1 MTSGEFLRIPVHTSI
16 LASTQKDVWAPSLT
30 EAYSRIF
37 PDTFLFLGVHSYICL
52 VIKTHTTMSK
62 KYEHGYLPKI
72 QYHSLQVVER
82 TNTIMEPNLPEE
94 FKASELAALNKSL
107 DSIIYFTAKLREQW
121 KLD

>member
-1 MTSGEFLRIPVHTSI
+1 
-16 LASTQKDVWAPSLT
+16 
-30 EAYSRIF
+30 
-37 PDTFLFLGVHSYICL
+37 
-52 VIKTHTTMSK
+52 MSK

-72 QYHSLQVVER
+72 QYHSLQVIER

-121 KLD
+121 KLN